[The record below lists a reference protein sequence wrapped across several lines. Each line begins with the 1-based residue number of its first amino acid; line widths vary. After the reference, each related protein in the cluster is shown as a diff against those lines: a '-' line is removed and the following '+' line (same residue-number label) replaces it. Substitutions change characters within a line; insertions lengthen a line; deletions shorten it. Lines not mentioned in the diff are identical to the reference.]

1 MHKSSMSSS
10 LTQVALVFSTLLLP
24 FWACTQTHN
33 PLDDWSRPRHPWSK
47 GFRDSLDLERGQLHI
62 FPDSSG
68 FFYFRVDT
76 SLSDLRSE
84 MRRFFHFGPS
94 ERDFFL
100 PPAFREFDRMF
111 EQFFRSMPQLPLQ
124 RPWPD
129 FPADDGQMKEE
140 GNWLPEERLRQKET
154 PEENNHLLP
163 EERLR
168 LEERKNAPNKKK
180 PAEPT
185 RQTPDVK
192 TIRI

>member
-1 MHKSSMSSS
+1 MHKSSMSSF
-10 LTQVALVFSTLLLP
+10 LTQGVLVFSTLLLP
-24 FWACTQTHN
+24 LWACTQTHS
-33 PLDDWSRPRHPWSK
+33 PWDDWSKPRLPWGK

-76 SLSDLRSE
+76 SLGDLRSE
-84 MRRFFHFGPS
+84 MHRFFHFGPS
-94 ERDFFL
+94 ERGFF

-111 EQFFRSMPQLPLQ
+111 EQFFRSMPQSPFQ
-124 RPWPD
+124 QPWHD
-129 FPADDGQMKEE
+129 FPADDGQMNEE
-140 GNWLPEERLRQKET
+140 DNSLPEERLRQKEM
-154 PEENNHLLP
+154 PEENNRRLLP

-180 PAEPT
+180 PTEPG
-185 RQTPDVK
+185 RQAPDVK